1 MTYLFAP
8 GGLAALHAFV
18 TGSTLHAFDLDGTL
32 APIVAD
38 PAGIAIPDEVRRCL
52 IQLNSMAPVA
62 VITGRSRTDALNHL
76 GFTPHCLVGN
86 HGAEGLPGEDAADQA
101 FVRLCQGWKE
111 QLAALLPD
119 MPACG
124 ISLEDKG
131 ETIALHYRHAPDTG
145 KARGSIVAA
154 IARLTPAPRM
164 VSGIFVENIAPQHA
178 PHKGA
183 ALEILMGHVGCG
195 RAIFVGDDIT
205 DEDVFRLG
213 NPLVLGIRVGRDEES
228 GAGYYL
234 QGQHEMIRLLQEIIT
249 LLHKSGGGAAPLCR
263 ERRQPG

>member
-8 GGLAALHAFV
+8 YGLAALHAFV

-38 PAGIAIPDEVRRCL
+38 PAGIAIPDEVRHRL

-62 VITGRSRTDALNHL
+62 VITGRSRADALNHL

-86 HGAEGLPGEDAADQA
+86 HGAEGLPGEDAADQD
-101 FVRLCQGWKE
+101 FIRLCQGWKE
-111 QLAALLPD
+111 QLATLLPL
-119 MPACG
+119 MSTSG

-131 ETIALHYRHAPDTG
+131 ETIALHYRHAPDTA

-154 IARLTPAPRM
+154 IASLTPAPRM
-164 VSGIFVENIAPQHA
+164 VSGIFVENIAPQEA
-178 PHKGA
+178 PHKGEA
-183 ALEILMGHVGCG
+183 VEILMEHLGCS
-195 RAIFVGDDIT
+195 RAIFVGDDVT

-213 NPLVLGIRVGRDEES
+213 NPAVLGIRVGRDEES

-234 QGQHEMIRLLQEIIT
+234 QGQHEMIRLLQEMIA
-249 LLHKSGGGAAPLCR
+249 LH
-263 ERRQPG
+263 ERRQP

>member
-1 MTYLFAP
+1 MMYLFTP
-8 GGLAALHAFV
+8 VGLAALHAFA
-18 TGSTLHAFDLDGTL
+18 TGSTLYAFDLDGTL

-86 HGAEGLPGEDAADQA
+86 HGAEGLPGEDAADHD
-101 FVRLCQGWKE
+101 FIRLCQGWKE
-111 QLAALLPD
+111 QLKLLLPD
-119 MPACG
+119 MPARG

-145 KARGSIVAA
+145 KARGSIVTA
-154 IARLTPAPRM
+154 IARLTPAPRI
-164 VSGIFVENIAPQHA
+164 VSGIFVENITPRDA
-178 PHKGA
+178 PHKGEA
-183 ALEILMGHVGCG
+183 VEILMRLRGCC
-195 RAIFVGDDIT
+195 RAIFVGDDVT

-213 NPLVLGIRVGRDEES
+213 NPTILGIRVGRDEES
-228 GAGYYL
+228 RAGYYL
-234 QGQHEMIRLLQEIIT
+234 QGQHEMIRLLREMIA
-249 LLHKSGGGAAPLCR
+249 LH
-263 ERRQPG
+263 ERR

>member
-1 MTYLFAP
+1 MLYLFTP
-8 GGLAALHAFV
+8 VGLAALHAFAN
-18 TGSTLHAFDLDGTL
+18 GSTLHAFDLDGTL

-62 VITGRSRTDALNHL
+62 VITGRSRADAMNHL

-86 HGAEGLPGEDAADQA
+86 HGAEGLPGEDAAHQD

-111 QLAALLPD
+111 QLKLLLPN
-119 MPACG
+119 MPARG
-124 ISLEDKG
+124 IFLEDKG
-131 ETIALHYRHAPDTG
+131 ATIALHYRHAPDAA
-145 KARGSIVAA
+145 KARGDIQGA
-154 IARLTPAPRM
+154 IARLTPAPRI
-164 VSGIFVENIAPQHA
+164 VSGIFVENITPQDA

-183 ALEILMGHVGCG
+183 AMESLMGHLGCG

-213 NPLVLGIRVGRDEES
+213 NPAVLGIRVGRDEES

-234 QGQHEMIRLLQEIIT
+234 QGQHEMIRLLQEIIA
-249 LLHKSGGGAAPLCR
+249 LLHKSGGGAAPRCR
-263 ERRQPG
+263 EGRHPD

>member
-1 MTYLFAP
+1 MMYLFTP
-8 GGLAALHAFV
+8 VGLAALHTFA
-18 TGSTLHAFDLDGTL
+18 TGSTLYAFDLDGTL

-38 PAGIAIPDEVRRCL
+38 PAGIVIPDEVRRCL

-62 VITGRSRTDALNHL
+62 VITGRSRADALNHL

-86 HGAEGLPGEDAADQA
+86 HGAEGLPGEDAADHD
-101 FVRLCQGWKE
+101 FIRLCQGWKE
-111 QLAALLPD
+111 QLKLLLPD
-119 MPACG
+119 MPARG

-131 ETIALHYRHAPDTG
+131 ETIALHYRHAPDMPT
-145 KARGSIVAA
+145 ARGSILAA

-183 ALEILMGHVGCG
+183 AVEILMGYLGCH
-195 RAIFVGDDIT
+195 RAIFVGDDVT
-205 DEDVFRLG
+205 DEDVFSLG
-213 NPLVLGIRVGRDEES
+213 NPAVLGIRVEKDEGS

-234 QGQHEMIRLLQEIIT
+234 QGQHEMVKLLREMIA
-249 LLHKSGGGAAPLCR
+249 LHEWK
-263 ERRQPG
+263 